1 MSMERDIALNSP
13 AYIALRNAYINRV
26 HTLQAL
32 KLKGKKIIWVFG
44 ATAPEEIIAAAG
56 MIPVRAWGCA
66 APWPQSDKYLEASF
80 GPVWRALF
88 DAVLGGENRAIMD
101 GLVFSSSAAMISK
114 LGMYIGKI
122 SGREP
127 EKDLPPVYSL
137 PYDSFHEEEVMF
149 PRNVNETKRFAKKM
163 EEWSGQPITEKNL
176 AAAVKT
182 YNAYRAALREVIK
195 YRTAPDC
202 RLTGCEAL
210 TVIGATLLMDKE
222 IATLLLKDLA
232 RDLKNWPAVDA
243 VPVFYSGSQQENH
256 MVYGL
261 IEELGGNVV
270 GEDHDW
276 GNRVADLD
284 VKTDGDLYEA
294 ITYRYVHMMPNAE
307 KSKVATRVA
316 LVPGL
321 IEGCGAKGWV
331 IYMNYN
337 DESFIWD
344 YPSIKKA
351 LADDFPIYV
360 AAKQRV
366 PFKDEEKLREDL
378 GGFIGGIRR

>member
-1 MSMERDIALNSP
+1 MERDIALNSP
-13 AYIALRNAYINRV
+13 AYIALRNAYVNRE

-66 APWPQSDKYLEASF
+66 APWTQSDKYLEASF

-88 DAVLGGENRAIMD
+88 DAVMNGERRAIMD
-101 GLVFSSSAAMISK
+101 GLVFSSSAAMITK
-114 LGMYIGKI
+114 LGGYIGKI
-122 SGREP
+122 SSRGP

-149 PRNVNETKRFAKKM
+149 PRNCSETRRFAKKM
-163 EEWSGQPITEKNL
+163 EEWAGQPITEKNL
-176 AAAVKT
+176 AAAVKL
-182 YNAYRAALREVIK
+182 YNGYRAALREVIK

-202 RLTGCEAL
+202 RITGCEFL
-210 TVIGATLLMDKE
+210 TVLGATLLMDKE
-222 IATLLLKDLA
+222 IATMLLKDLVE
-232 RDLKNWPAVDA
+232 DIKTWPVVDA
-243 VPVFYSGSQQENH
+243 APVFYSGSQQENH

-284 VKTDGDLYEA
+284 VKAEGDLYDA

-307 KSKVATRVA
+307 KSRVDVRVE

-321 IEGCGAKGWV
+321 IEKCGAKGWV

-351 LADDFPIYV
+351 LPEGFPIYV

-378 GGFIGGIRR
+378 GSFIGGIRR